1 MLNKEIC
8 IKCSNAFYKPGCGW
22 MPGNDDLWN
31 KYKRVWCP
39 HAPTAAEYETNRR
52 IEIIPAWC
60 IFKVEHIV
68 LGADNESK

>member
-8 IKCSNAFYKPGCGW
+8 IKCIKTFYTPDKGW
-22 MPGNDDLWN
+22 LSSDDEVWN

-39 HAPTAAEYETNRR
+39 HAPTMEEYETNRS
-52 IEIIPAWC
+52 IEIIPTWC